1 MRPLLIIVSILLSF
15 PAWSDLSLSSRKQAG
30 YADEPIIGGPCE
42 GCELV
47 FIGLPENLATRVRI
61 GPLDEPGEPMVI
73 EGTVRTLDGN
83 LADGIIVYAYQTD
96 YQGTYPVAA
105 TRHGRLRGWAK
116 TDENGY
122 YRFKTIRPGTYPSRD
137 LPQHVHMHVIEPGVG
152 TYFIDDILF
161 SDDPLLTSERLNQL
175 QEGRGGD
182 GLANPEKESGVG
194 WKVRRDITLGL
205 NIPGYQ

>member
-1 MRPLLIIVSILLSF
+1 MRSLLIIVCILLSI
-15 PAWSDLSLSSRKQAG
+15 PAWSDQSFSARKQAG
-30 YADEPIIGGPCE
+30 SADEPIIGGPCE

-47 FIGLPENLATRVRI
+47 FIGLPENPGASVRI
-61 GPLDEPGEPMVI
+61 GPPDEPGEPMVI
-73 EGTVRTLDGN
+73 EGTVRRLDGK
-83 LADGIIVYAYQTD
+83 AASGIIVYAYHTD
-96 YQGTYPVAA
+96 FQGIYPVAA

-122 YRFKTIRPGTYPSRD
+122 YRFETIRPGPYPSRD

-161 SDDPLLTSERLNQL
+161 SDDPLLTARRLTEL
-175 QEGRGGD
+175 QEGRGGN
-182 GLANPEKESGVG
+182 GLANPEKELGVG

-205 NIPGYQ
+205 NISGYQ

>member
-1 MRPLLIIVSILLSF
+1 MRPLLIFVGILLSF
-15 PAWSDLSLSSRKQAG
+15 PAGSDQSLDSRKQAG

-47 FIGLPENLATRVRI
+47 FVGLPENPSSIARI
-61 GPLDEPGEPMVI
+61 GPPDEPGEPMVI

-83 LADGIIVYAYQTD
+83 LAEGIIVYAYQTD
-96 YQGTYPVAA
+96 QEGIYPVAA

-122 YRFKTIRPGTYPSRD
+122 YGFNTVRPGTYPSRD

-152 TYFIDDILF
+152 TYYIDDILF
-161 SDDPLLTSERLNQL
+161 SDDSLLTPERLNQL

-182 GLANPEKESGVG
+182 GLANPKKDSGVG